1 LFLTVLTNCVK
12 LFSTKISFDVVVS
25 EQFEGDAC
33 HNCERQK
40 LAQIA
45 KKQLGKGLE
54 L

>member
-1 LFLTVLTNCVK
+1 MTNCVK

-33 HNCERQK
+33 HNYERQK

-45 KKQLGKGLE
+45 KKQLSKELE
-54 L
+54 P